1 MTGEP
6 VAEAP
11 QTVAAATVD
20 VRPKLS
26 GSREILILSL
36 GFAALVAV
44 GAASVWLTARNAEFN
59 AEVARTLESKA
70 ELVSMLSLAQDA
82 ETGQRGFLITGD
94 ERYLRP
100 YETAT
105 GQVDERLKRL
115 ERILGD
121 HANPGDLSTL
131 EAALKAKFAELA
143 ETVALQ
149 RAGKIEEAR
158 AVIDTE
164 RGRNAMLA
172 IRRSVGIMTAR
183 EDKAFADR
191 SSAAARASSQ
201 LVAFIVAGLLIAAG
215 LAYAAQ
221 MMVRRQSRELVAAHT
236 ALSDANVGLE
246 AAVSE
251 RTADLVAANEE
262 IQRFAYIVSHD
273 LRAPLVNVMGF
284 TSELDAARKTLKD
297 QIDALDDEEKKRVTA
312 ETRLA
317 IEEDLP
323 EAIGFIR
330 SSTAKM
336 DRLINAILRLS
347 REGRRVVKPERVAV
361 GELVETIAD
370 TMFQQT
376 QAAGAEIE
384 VAANIPPLVTDRLTV
399 EQIFQ
404 NLIENA
410 VKYLDRSR
418 PGRVRVTGRRIGAM
432 VEYAIE
438 DNGRG
443 IAPQDT
449 ERVFE
454 LFRRAGVQ
462 DQPGE
467 GLGLAFVRAS
477 VRRLG
482 GAIRLSS
489 ELGKG
494 STFHLTFPAV
504 FVGPQNESPAS

>member
-317 IEEDLP
+317 I
-323 EAIGFIR
+323 
-330 SSTAKM
+330 
-336 DRLINAILRLS
+336 DRKS
-347 REGRRVVKPERVAV
+347 VV
-361 GELVETIAD
+361 
-370 TMFQQT
+370 
-376 QAAGAEIE
+376 
-384 VAANIPPLVTDRLTV
+384 
-399 EQIFQ
+399 
-404 NLIENA
+404 
-410 VKYLDRSR
+410 
-418 PGRVRVTGRRIGAM
+418 
-432 VEYAIE
+432 
-438 DNGRG
+438 
-443 IAPQDT
+443 
-449 ERVFE
+449 
-454 LFRRAGVQ
+454 
-462 DQPGE
+462 
-467 GLGLAFVRAS
+467 
-477 VRRLG
+477 
-482 GAIRLSS
+482 
-489 ELGKG
+489 
-494 STFHLTFPAV
+494 
-504 FVGPQNESPAS
+504 

>member
-1 MTGEP
+1 MTDKP
-6 VAEAP
+6 VGAQSEIL
-11 QTVAAATVD
+11 AATGATRA
-20 VRPKLS
+20 RPA
-26 GSREILILSL
+26 GRHEMLILLL

-44 GAASVWLTARNAEFN
+44 GAASVWLVARNSEFN

-70 ELVSMLSLAQDA
+70 ELVGMLSLAQDA

-100 YETAT
+100 YENAA
-105 GQVDERLKRL
+105 GQVDDRLKRL
-115 ERILGD
+115 RRVLAD
-121 HANPGDLSTL
+121 HADPVGLAGL
-131 EAALKAKFAELA
+131 EAALRAKLAELA

-149 RAGKIEEAR
+149 RAGKVEEAR

-164 RGRNAMLA
+164 RGRNAMIA
-172 IRRSVGIMTAR
+172 IRRAVATMAAR

-191 SSAAARASSQ
+191 SAAAATSSSQ

-221 MMVRRQSRELVAAHT
+221 MIVRRQTREVEAARK
-236 ALSDANVGLE
+236 ALSEANVGLE
-246 AAVSE
+246 AAVAE
-251 RTADLVAANEE
+251 RTVDLVAANEE

-361 GELVETIAD
+361 DELVGTIAD

-384 VAANIPPLVTDRLTV
+384 IAENLPPLVTDRLTV

-418 PGRVRVTGRRIGAM
+418 PGHVRVTGRRVGAM
-432 VEYAIE
+432 VEYAVE

-443 IAPQDT
+443 IAPQDS

-504 FVGPQNESPAS
+504 LKPQNESQAS